1 MFNPESEVPSL
12 ELCKKLKDLGYPQD
26 GGGWY
31 WVKTDWG
38 EWCLMRMGDERN
50 YLLEGEAI
58 WDVDEAIEVYSDGV
72 GNTELRASDII
83 KAPTI
88 AEMWEWLPFIIN
100 GGEDIDDLRER
111 YGFLSVRKYDNGLSI
126 VSWLNMYNKYHSRIP
141 QFFGVSLGNNM
152 AEALIWLAENGY
164 VRFED
169 D

>member
-1 MFNPESEVPSL
+1 MFNPTKEVPSL
-12 ELCKKLKDLGYPQD
+12 ELCRKLKKVGYPQD

-31 WVKTDWG
+31 WVDTIVKGW
-38 EWCLMRMGDERN
+38 
-50 YLLEGEAI
+50 
-58 WDVDEAIEVYSDGV
+58 EVRFFPQTPS
-72 GNTELRASDII
+72 NTGPLNIDCI

-100 GGEDIDDLRER
+100 GGEDIDDFRER
-111 YGFLSVRKYDNGLSI
+111 YGFLSVQKCDNGLSI

-141 QFFGVSLGNNM
+141 QFFGASLGNNM